1 MSLTERRRQF
11 LETLK
16 TLYEKNKRPI
26 HYAEIAKELSV
37 SPATA
42 YDIMQILYKEG
53 YIDAIYLENSVKN
66 KKGRGKI
73 FFKPKEYEESEK
85 FMTNFQELKRYPFA
99 IAIILSIMLTI
110 LKDIKFSK
118 DLRSMIGLLIGLLQS
133 NLELTLVLLPI
144 LIIGYAGKKIY
155 EIIPNNK
162 IKTYFEEYI
171 NSINQLAIE
180 EKKVLLNFILNIL
193 EI

>member
-118 DLRSMIGLLIGLLQS
+118 DLRSIIGLLIGLLQS
-133 NLELTLVLLPI
+133 NLEIILVLLPI

>member
-26 HYAEIAKELSV
+26 HYAEVAKELSV

-53 YIDAIYLENSVKN
+53 YIDAVYLENSVKN
-66 KKGRGKI
+66 KKGRGRI

-85 FMTNFQELKRYPFA
+85 LTTNFQELKRYPFS

-118 DLRSMIGLLIGLLQS
+118 DLRSIIGLLTGLLQS
-133 NLELTLVLLPI
+133 NLELILVLLPI

-155 EIIPNNK
+155 EIVPNNK

>member
-11 LETLK
+11 LKILK

-53 YIDAIYLENSVKN
+53 YVDAVYLENSVKN

-85 FMTNFQELKRYPFA
+85 LITNFQELKRYPFA

-133 NLELTLVLLPI
+133 NLEIILVLLPI

-171 NSINQLAIE
+171 NSINQLATE
-180 EKKVLLNFILNIL
+180 EKRVLLNFILNIL

>member
-11 LETLK
+11 LKILK

-53 YIDAIYLENSVKN
+53 YVDAVYLENSVKN

-85 FMTNFQELKRYPFA
+85 LITNFQELKRYPFA

-118 DLRSMIGLLIGLLQS
+118 DLRSIIGLLIGLLQS
-133 NLELTLVLLPI
+133 NLEIILVLLPI

>member
-11 LETLK
+11 LKILK

-53 YIDAIYLENSVKN
+53 YVDAVYLENSVKN

-85 FMTNFQELKRYPFA
+85 LITNFQELKRYPFA

-118 DLRSMIGLLIGLLQS
+118 DLRSIIGLLIGLLQS
-133 NLELTLVLLPI
+133 NLEIILVLLPI

-171 NSINQLAIE
+171 NSINQLATE
-180 EKKVLLNFILNIL
+180 EKRVLLNFILNIL

>member
-1 MSLTERRRQF
+1 
-11 LETLK
+11 
-16 TLYEKNKRPI
+16 
-26 HYAEIAKELSV
+26 
-37 SPATA
+37 
-42 YDIMQILYKEG
+42 
-53 YIDAIYLENSVKN
+53 
-66 KKGRGKI
+66 
-73 FFKPKEYEESEK
+73 
-85 FMTNFQELKRYPFA
+85 
-99 IAIILSIMLTI
+99 MLTI

-133 NLELTLVLLPI
+133 NLELILVLLPI

>member
-11 LETLK
+11 LETLRA
-16 TLYEKNKRPI
+16 LYEKNKRPI
-26 HYAEIAKELSV
+26 HYAEVAKELSV

-53 YIDAIYLENSVKN
+53 YLDAVYLENSVKN
-66 KKGRGKI
+66 KKGRGRI
-73 FFKPKEYEESEK
+73 FFKPKEYEESENL
-85 FMTNFQELKRYPFA
+85 MTNFQELKRYPLS
-99 IAIILSIMLTI
+99 IAIMLSIMLTI
-110 LKDIKFSK
+110 LKDIRFSK
-118 DLRSMIGLLIGLLQS
+118 DLKSIIGLLIGLLQS
-133 NLELTLVLLPI
+133 NLELILVLLPI

-171 NSINQLAIE
+171 NSINQLAAE

>member
-53 YIDAIYLENSVKN
+53 YVDAVYLENSVKN

-85 FMTNFQELKRYPFA
+85 LITNFQELKRYPFA

-118 DLRSMIGLLIGLLQS
+118 DLRSIIGLLIGLLQS
-133 NLELTLVLLPI
+133 NLEIILVLLPI

-171 NSINQLAIE
+171 NSINQLATE
-180 EKKVLLNFILNIL
+180 EKRVLLNFILNIL